1 MSLKKKRE
9 PGFHEAAAEM
19 EDHLKSLGATITVFM
34 SVAVTERG
42 GGLGGIKDKTV
53 ENEMCFSEI
62 TTTENCDKS

>member
-1 MSLKKKRE
+1 
-9 PGFHEAAAEM
+9 M